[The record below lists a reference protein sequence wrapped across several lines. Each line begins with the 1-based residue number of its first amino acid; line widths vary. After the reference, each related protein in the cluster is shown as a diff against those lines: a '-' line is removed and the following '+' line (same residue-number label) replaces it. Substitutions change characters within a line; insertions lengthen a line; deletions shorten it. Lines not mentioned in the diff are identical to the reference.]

1 MVQTEGHGRTQAWAL
16 GRARTCSNICLLT
29 TGGTNVVWL
38 ASLGINWLF
47 LSALLRSE
55 VSVSNF
61 SHRPYSVPDVIGL
74 TVHMADFSSFLRFAP
89 ATTHRKTIR
98 AFVQSLSY
106 EFSVPS
112 HYPVLPT
119 YKVPEQRH
127 SSIHSESTVC
137 IPKQKRKERSAHFI
151 GGPRCWFNVQCPLSS
166 PSSLAFCCQARL
178 NKP

>member
-16 GRARTCSNICLLT
+16 GRARRYSNICLLT
-29 TGGTNVVWL
+29 TGETNVVWL
-38 ASLGINWLF
+38 ASLF
-47 LSALLRSE
+47 LSALLRSV

-61 SHRPYSVPDVIGL
+61 IHRPYSVSYVIGL
-74 TVHMADFSSFLRFAP
+74 TVHMADFSISLRCAP

-112 HYPVLPT
+112 HFPLLPT
-119 YKVPEQRH
+119 SKVPEHRH
-127 SSIHSESTVC
+127 SSIVNPPSVF
-137 IPKQKRKERSAHFI
+137 PNKRKVCSFYWRAALL
-151 GGPRCWFNVQCPLSS
+151 VQCPLSS